1 MALDA
6 DLAANI
12 LIGAMIAATPLLL
25 AATGELVAERSGV
38 LNLGVEGMMI
48 VGAIAGFSAMIAA
61 GSVPLA
67 LLGAMAAGA
76 VMAALFAVLVLTLRA
91 NQVASGLALTMFG
104 LGLSALWGQG
114 YSGLS
119 APAFPHLQVPGLTDL
134 PLVGKLLFGQDFLVY
149 LSLALVLGVAWVLK
163 RTRVGLIVRAV
174 GENHDAAHA
183 IGYPVIA
190 VRYLATMFGGA
201 MAGLGGAYLSLVQTP
216 LWVERMTAGRG
227 WIALALVVFAAWR
240 PWRVLLGAYLFGGI
254 TVLQL
259 HSQALGAKVDAQL
272 LSMLPYLATIV
283 VLVLISRDAMRLRLN
298 APACLGKP
306 FHAPP

>member
-1 MALDA
+1 M
-6 DLAANI
+6 DLLANI
-12 LIGAMIAATPLLL
+12 LIGAMIAATPLVL

-38 LNLGVEGMMI
+38 LHLGVEGMMI
-48 VGAIAGFSAMIAA
+48 VGAIAGFSAMIATRNVAVALLAAVVA
-61 GSVPLA
+61 GALMAFLFGVLA
-67 LLGAMAAGA
+67 LS
-76 VMAALFAVLVLTLRA
+76 LRA

-119 APAFPHLQVPGLTDL
+119 APPFPHLYVPGLTDL
-134 PLVGKLLFGQDFLVY
+134 PLVGKLLFGHDLLLY
-149 LSLALVLGVAWVLK
+149 LSIAMVAVVAWVLQ
-163 RTRVGLIVRAV
+163 RTRLGLILRAV

-190 VRYLATMFGGA
+190 CRYLAVMFGGA

-216 LWVERMTAGRG
+216 LWVERMTPGRG
-227 WIALALVVFAAWR
+227 WIALALVVFAAWM

-254 TVLQL
+254 TLLQL
-259 HSQALGAKVDAQL
+259 HGQAVGLKVDAQL
-272 LSMLPYLATIV
+272 LSMLPYLATIA
-283 VLVLISRDAMRLRLN
+283 VLVLISRDTMRMRLS

-306 FHAPP
+306 FHAMT

>member
-1 MALDA
+1 M
-6 DLAANI
+6 DLLANI
-12 LIGAMIAATPLLL
+12 LIGAMIAATPLVL
-25 AATGELVAERSGV
+25 AATGELVTERSGV

-48 VGAIAGFSAMIAA
+48 VGAIAGFAAMIASR
-61 GSVPLA
+61 SVPLA
-67 LLGAMAAGA
+67 LLAAMLAGA

-119 APAFPHLQVPGLTDL
+119 APAFPHLSIPGLTDL
-134 PLVGKLLFGQDFLVY
+134 PLVGKLLFGQDLLVY
-149 LSLALVLGVAWVLK
+149 LSLALVLGVAIVLK
-163 RTRVGLIVRAV
+163 RTRLGLIIRAV

-183 IGYPVIA
+183 IGYSVIA
-190 VRYLATMFGGA
+190 CRYLATMFGGA
-201 MAGLGGAYLSLVQTP
+201 MAGLGGAYLSLVVTP

-227 WIALALVVFAAWR
+227 WIALAIVVFAAWR
-240 PWRVLLGAYLFGGI
+240 PWRVLLGGYLFGGI

-259 HSQALGAKVDAQL
+259 HSQAVGVKIDAQL
-272 LSMLPYLATIV
+272 LAMLPYLATIV
-283 VLVLISRDAMRLRLN
+283 VLVVISRDAMRLRLN

-306 FHAPP
+306 FHATT

>member
-1 MALDA
+1 M
-6 DLAANI
+6 DLLANI
-12 LIGAMIAATPLLL
+12 LISAMIAATPLVF

-38 LNLGVEGMMI
+38 LNLGVEGMMVI
-48 VGAIAGFSAMIAA
+48 GAISAFSAIIATK
-61 GSVPLA
+61 SVPLA
-67 LLGAMAAGA
+67 LLAALTGGAM
-76 VMAALFAVLVLTLRA
+76 MAALFGVLTLTLRA

-119 APAFPHLQVPGLTDL
+119 APAFPRLDIPVLSDL
-134 PLVGKLLFGQDFLVY
+134 PFVGKLLFGQDGLAY
-149 LSLALVLGVAWVLK
+149 LSIVMVALVAWVLS
-163 RTRVGLIVRAV
+163 RTRLGLILRAV

-190 VRYLATMFGGA
+190 CRYLALMFGGA

-216 LWVERMTAGRG
+216 LWVERLTAGRG

-259 HSQALGAKVDAQL
+259 HSQAIGVKVDAQL

-283 VLVLISRDAMRLRLN
+283 VLVVISRDKIRMKLT
-298 APACLGKP
+298 APACLGRP
-306 FHAPP
+306 FHATI